1 MEGGTRSSG
10 RAVVIAGRGQW
21 QGGSTSC
28 SCLGFLKQVL
38 VPGLENLITDYKKP
52 VVFVLAKGIR
62 KQSRIFRVLICISL
76 RQCKA

>member
-1 MEGGTRSSG
+1 MEGSSGSFG

-21 QGGSTSC
+21 QGWEHIQHS
-28 SCLGFLKQVL
+28 LGFLKQVL

-52 VVFVLAKGIR
+52 VVFVLAEGIR

>member
-1 MEGGTRSSG
+1 MAGVGAHP
-10 RAVVIAGRGQW
+10 AVV
-21 QGGSTSC
+21 
-28 SCLGFLKQVL
+28 LGFLRQVL

>member
-1 MEGGTRSSG
+1 M
-10 RAVVIAGRGQW
+10 
-21 QGGSTSC
+21 
-28 SCLGFLKQVL
+28 L

>member
-1 MEGGTRSSG
+1 MEGGTGSSG
-10 RAVVIAGRGQW
+10 RALVIAEGVSGR
-21 QGGSTSC
+21 GGSTSS

-38 VPGLENLITDYKKP
+38 VPGLQNLITDYKKP
-52 VVFVLAKGIR
+52 VVFVLAIGIR

>member
-1 MEGGTRSSG
+1 MEGGTGSSG
-10 RAVVIAGRGQW
+10 RALEGASGR
-21 QGGSTSC
+21 GGSTSS

>member
-1 MEGGTRSSG
+1 MEGGTGSAG

-21 QGGSTSC
+21 QGGSTSS

-52 VVFVLAKGIR
+52 VVFVLAKDIR

>member
-1 MEGGTRSSG
+1 M
-10 RAVVIAGRGQW
+10 
-21 QGGSTSC
+21 
-28 SCLGFLKQVL
+28 L

-52 VVFVLAKGIR
+52 VVFVLAKGNR